1 MQKYLKNLS
10 KHKFDINILETLY
23 TKERYIKNLKNLS
36 KHKFDIDIK
45 QYLYTKEREIH
56 KEPEKSVK
64 T

>member
-1 MQKYLKNLS
+1 MIVQNY
-10 KHKFDINILETLY
+10 
-23 TKERYIKNLKNLS
+23 LKNLS